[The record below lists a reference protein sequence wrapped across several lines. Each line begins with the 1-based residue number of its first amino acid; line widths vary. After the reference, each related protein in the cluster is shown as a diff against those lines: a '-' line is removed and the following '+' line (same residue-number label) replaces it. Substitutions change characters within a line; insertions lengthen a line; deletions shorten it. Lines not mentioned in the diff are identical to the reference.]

1 LTTPSKNGKVSLQKG
16 GTKPMPTLKEEAI
29 RSLNDLPDNADME
42 TMMYRLYVLSEIKKG
57 QEDIINGN
65 TISHEDLKKESQRW

>member
-1 LTTPSKNGKVSLQKG
+1 
-16 GTKPMPTLKEEAI
+16 MPTLKEEAI